1 MMKLCKCP
9 ICHSDIHFEGLIED
23 ESGRELLNTVINMG
37 SGCGAAVVPYLGLF
51 KPEKSSL
58 SNSRALKLLKSLLE
72 IYQPSNVLE
81 RALLDTVE
89 QVRRNRRES
98 GRIEPLANHNYLKK
112 VYESVKVQFAV
123 VRSDKDFKQHKHE
136 SPEQQQRNEEDKL
149 IGAIQYVER
158 MRALGQLDSIK
169 NTESYQ
175 LWLKWQEKKA
185 NATAN

>member
-1 MMKLCKCP
+1 MKLCKCP
-9 ICHSDIHFEGLIED
+9 ICHSDISFEALIED
-23 ESGRELLNTVINMG
+23 DAARELFNTVITMG

-58 SNSRALKLLKSLLE
+58 SNSRALKLVKSLLE
-72 IYQPSNVLE
+72 MYQPSNVLE
-81 RALLDTVE
+81 RALRDTVE
-89 QVRRNRRES
+89 QVRRNRRET

-123 VRSDKDFKQHKHE
+123 VRTDSDFKPQHE
-136 SPEQQQRNEEDKL
+136 SPERQQRNQEEKL
-149 IGAIQYVER
+149 RGAIQYVER
-158 MRALGQLDSIK
+158 MKGLGQLEHIK

-175 LWLKWQEKKA
+175 LWQKWQEEKQ